1 MASKTLPIQEQRF
14 ESHPGNLPGHKC
26 SCLPWPSLTSS
37 SFQCTHSS
45 AAHEA
50 ATGHSCQY
58 FIFICW
64 TGNYSHLPATL
75 YTTHRHSEGQN
86 SWGPMRNQYRY
97 SIAAH
102 HHKRYT
108 HTHSKVGKAIVS
120 SGRGGQ
126 ECQRDCQ
133 ANRGPWALG
142 HSVGLKGDGGKRALT
157 ACLDNGSSRA
167 GKQGGCLCSYN
178 NYGLSLAT

>member
-1 MASKTLPIQEQRF
+1 MASKTLSIQEQRF
-14 ESHPGNLPGHKC
+14 ESHPDSLPGHKR

-75 YTTHRHSEGQN
+75 YTTHTHSEGQN

-102 HHKRYT
+102 HHKRYK
-108 HTHSKVGKAIVS
+108 HTHSKVGKATVS
-120 SGRGGQ
+120 SGREGPGVPTGLSGK
-126 ECQRDCQ
+126 QRTL
-133 ANRGPWALG
+133 GPWSQCGA
-142 HSVGLKGDGGKRALT
+142 GGWRREE
-157 ACLDNGSSRA
+157 SSHH
-167 GKQGGCLCSYN
+167 
-178 NYGLSLAT
+178 LSG